1 MNEFMTGE
9 VLATFVGL
17 VTAVTIIVQF
27 TKSILKRKCSDS
39 SVRIYAFIIALILTF
54 IFAKNGVGPKGI
66 VLTIINA
73 VLITTASTG
82 AYEMIADP
90 KAEKAKAD
98 NIKQAEAAEYD
109 KVNFSSETQ
118 KKTQE

>member
-1 MNEFMTGE
+1 MNDFMTGE

-27 TKSILKRKCSDS
+27 TKSVLKKKYSDS
-39 SVRIYAFIIALILTF
+39 SVRVYAFIIALVLAF
-54 IFAKNGVGPKGI
+54 IFAKSGTGAKGI

-73 VLITTASTG
+73 ILITTASTG

-90 KAEKAKAD
+90 KAEKSKNN
-98 NIKQAEAAEYD
+98 NIKQE
-109 KVNFSSETQ
+109 
-118 KKTQE
+118 

>member
-27 TKSILKRKCSDS
+27 TKSVLKKKYSDS

-54 IFAKNGVGPKGI
+54 IFAKNGVGAKGI

-82 AYEMIADP
+82 TYEMIADP
-90 KAEKAKAD
+90 KAIKSKD
-98 NIKQAEAAEYD
+98 NNIKQE
-109 KVNFSSETQ
+109 
-118 KKTQE
+118 